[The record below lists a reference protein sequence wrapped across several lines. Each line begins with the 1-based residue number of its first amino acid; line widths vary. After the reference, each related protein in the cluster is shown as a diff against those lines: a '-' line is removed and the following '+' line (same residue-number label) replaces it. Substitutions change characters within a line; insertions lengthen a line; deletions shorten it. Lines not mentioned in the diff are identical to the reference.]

1 MHASLGPPGRA
12 EISRNYVEILV
23 NRKYIAHVEIQ
34 DVSRK
39 DVNLSLCEGR
49 RAKKI
54 LLAKI
59 KYRLKGKR
67 YMIDLFCDLL
77 TFMLPRIII

>member
-12 EISRNYVEILV
+12 EISRNYIEILV
-23 NRKYIAHVEIQ
+23 DRKYIVDVEIQ

-39 DVNLSLCEGR
+39 DANLSLLEGR
-49 RAKKI
+49 RAKTI
-54 LLAKI
+54 LLVKI

-67 YMIDLFCDLL
+67 YTIGLFL
-77 TFMLPRIII
+77 

>member
-12 EISRNYVEILV
+12 EISRNYIEILV
-23 NRKYIAHVEIQ
+23 DRKYIVDVEIQ

-39 DVNLSLCEGR
+39 DANLSLLEGR
-49 RAKKI
+49 RAKMI
-54 LLAKI
+54 LLVKI

-67 YMIDLFCDLL
+67 YTIGLFL
-77 TFMLPRIII
+77 

>member
-1 MHASLGPPGRA
+1 MHASLDPPGRA
-12 EISRNYVEILV
+12 EISRNYIEILV
-23 NRKYIAHVEIQ
+23 NRKYIVDVEIQ

-39 DVNLSLCEGR
+39 DANLSLLEGR

-54 LLAKI
+54 LLVKI

-67 YMIDLFCDLL
+67 YTIGLFL
-77 TFMLPRIII
+77 

>member
-12 EISRNYVEILV
+12 EISRNYIEILV
-23 NRKYIAHVEIQ
+23 NRKYIVDVEIQ

-39 DVNLSLCEGR
+39 DANLSLLEGR
-49 RAKKI
+49 RAKMI
-54 LLAKI
+54 LLVKI

-67 YMIDLFCDLL
+67 YTIGLFL
-77 TFMLPRIII
+77 

>member
-12 EISRNYVEILV
+12 EISRNYIEILV
-23 NRKYIAHVEIQ
+23 NRKYIVDVEIQ

-39 DVNLSLCEGR
+39 DANLSLLEGR
-49 RAKKI
+49 RAKTI
-54 LLAKI
+54 LLVKI

-67 YMIDLFCDLL
+67 YTIGLFL
-77 TFMLPRIII
+77 